1 MRRKKSSE
9 PLWWIPF
16 AGGMMINAMVMPA
29 LIIITGFLIPLG
41 LVDTEGLFFLLN
53 HPLSRIFLFVV
64 ISLTFFH
71 AAHRLRFVLPDLGM
85 HFLRPVLIGLYF
97 LAILAT
103 IATGAM
109 ALRLY

>member
-1 MRRKKSSE
+1 MRRTKSTE

-16 AGGMMINAMVMPA
+16 AGGMMIDAMVMPA
-29 LIIITGFLIPLG
+29 LIIITGLLIPLG
-41 LVDTEGLFFLLN
+41 VVRPEALFTLLN
-53 HPLSRIFLFVV
+53 NPLVRFVLFVV
-64 ISLTFFH
+64 ISFTFFH

-97 LAILAT
+97 LAILAA

-109 ALRLY
+109 ALKLY